1 MNMEKKIVTDQE
13 LFSELV
19 ENPIHPLQ
27 IHKGPP
33 FVDENSPTFHLQIHG
48 EETGLSRT
56 MNHINML
63 HFLMPAVFMER
74 A

>member
-33 FVDENSPTFHLQIHG
+33 FVDENSPTS
-48 EETGLSRT
+48 TCK
-56 MNHINML
+56 
-63 HFLMPAVFMER
+63 FMVKRLDYLEQWTT
-74 A
+74 